1 MSIIRPSWPLG
12 TRFTDSRK
20 RVFQVVKVVMGNPE
34 TKIGYQVEL
43 ANGYII
49 ESETGEHP
57 QTRAG
62 FVDIRNRDNVIMELV
77 EDLDQ
82 FVMNGHL
89 KIIGYEII

>member
-1 MSIIRPSWPLG
+1 MAIIRPSWPLG

-20 RVFQVVKVVMGNPE
+20 RVFQVVKVVMGNPG

-43 ANGYII
+43 ADGCTI

-62 FVDIRNRDNVIMELV
+62 FVDIRNTDNVIMELV

-82 FVMNGHL
+82 FVKNGHL
-89 KIIGYEII
+89 KVIRYGY